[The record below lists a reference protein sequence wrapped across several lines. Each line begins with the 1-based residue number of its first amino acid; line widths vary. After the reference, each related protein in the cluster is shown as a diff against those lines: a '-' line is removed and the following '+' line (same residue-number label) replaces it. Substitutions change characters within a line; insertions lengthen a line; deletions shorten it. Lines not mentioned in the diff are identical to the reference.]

1 MSRGVETKI
10 KKIKGLIV
18 KLSENERIL
27 LLQQETLAL
36 KTANTL
42 NAIPLAL
49 GNLTSQFENI
59 DLLTTNQLSLGAIM
73 TEVLL
78 VP

>member
-27 LLQQETLAL
+27 LLQ
-36 KTANTL
+36 
-42 NAIPLAL
+42 
-49 GNLTSQFENI
+49 
-59 DLLTTNQLSLGAIM
+59 
-73 TEVLL
+73 
-78 VP
+78 

>member
-36 KTANTL
+36 KTANAL

-59 DLLTTNQLSLGAIM
+59 DLLTTNQLPLGAIM